1 MQNLKFLK
9 IYISHFRISLNY
21 FSQNKRTNGDDESN
35 CLSNFNKDKKKMK
48 TLALMLNMM
57 ENQTKKTRI

>member
-35 CLSNFNKDKKKMK
+35 CLSNFNKDKKK
-48 TLALMLNMM
+48 N
-57 ENQTKKTRI
+57 ENFSIDA